1 MSHRKCPGLLL
12 LILPL
17 LAAAPGD
24 TVTSSLD
31 RFRHQPE
38 RIRIGEVAHYVK
50 SNLDGSTPARV
61 SIFVAAPDKLEVA
74 KVEKG
79 VNDAAWVRAA
89 FNWHLFTADRIDAA
103 VIELDGSVEERAS
116 LDVDRKAGVVQI
128 KIGDRTGSAP
138 WGHLPFHIY
147 NFDFT
152 SLNFAWRHLK
162 DPKAAFEIGV
172 MDPTFQAEG
181 EPFVYRGKAKIEYV
195 ADEKLHG
202 KRCRKYR
209 ISGPGVGGAT
219 GWIWADRKGD
229 WLEKIEI
236 PFPDNPDWNSFKLEL
251 ERIETMTPEGWKKFI
266 ADSLAKANAKS

>member
-1 MSHRKCPGLLL
+1 MPRRKRLLTLLL
-12 LILPL
+12 AWPL
-17 LAAAPGD
+17 LAAAPAD
-24 TVTSSLD
+24 PVTSSLE
-31 RFRHQPE
+31 RFRYQPK
-38 RIRIGEVAHYVK
+38 RIRVGEVAHYVK
-50 SNLDGSTPARV
+50 SNLDGSKPTRV

-79 VNDAAWVRAA
+79 VIDAAWVRAA
-89 FNWHLFTADRIDAA
+89 FNWHLFTADRLDAA
-103 VIELDGSVEERAS
+103 VIKLDGSVEERAS

-128 KIGDRTGSAP
+128 KMGDRTGSAP

-152 SLNFAWRHLK
+152 SLNFAWRHLD
-162 DPKAAFEIGV
+162 DPKAPFEIGV

-181 EPFVYRGKAKIEYV
+181 EPFVYRGVAKIEYV
-195 ADEKLHG
+195 GEEKLHG

-209 ISGPGVGGAT
+209 ISGPGIGGTT
-219 GWIWADRKGD
+219 GWIWAARKGD

-251 ERIETMTPEGWKKFI
+251 EGIETMTPDGWKKFI